1 MLVQLL
7 EAYDAHRGHG
17 GRRFTVGNVNVEC
30 GAQAIVGNVETTP
43 RQEPGPEDSTIEPN
57 KRKPRAA

>member
-1 MLVQLL
+1 MPI
-7 EAYDAHRGHG
+7 ADHG
-17 GRRFTVGNVNVEC
+17 GRRFTVGKVNVEF

-43 RQEPGPEDSTIEPN
+43 RPEPRTEDSTIEPN